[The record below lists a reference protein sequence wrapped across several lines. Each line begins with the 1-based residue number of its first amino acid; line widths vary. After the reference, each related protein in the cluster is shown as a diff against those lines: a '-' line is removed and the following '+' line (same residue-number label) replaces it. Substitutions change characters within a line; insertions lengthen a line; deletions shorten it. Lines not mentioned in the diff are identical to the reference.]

1 MCVGLNY
8 RQHAE
13 EAKVSS
19 ALCSESRHRVA
30 PNPLQLEVPR
40 DPVVFIKPADAMI
53 GPADDIHV
61 HKEAQSQLDWEGE
74 MIIVIGLD
82 CKNATED
89 NALEFVLGYAIG
101 NDVSARNFQVP
112 NGVSG
117 GQYCYAKSFDGF
129 APIGAAIAAPSIVPD
144 PQKLNFRTRVNGRL
158 KQQTSTD
165 DMIWSVK
172 QIIVHLSRGTTLRK
186 GTAIMT
192 GTPSGIGFFA
202 NEFLKDGDV
211 VEVEMD
217 HVGSIKNKIVFD

>member
-1 MCVGLNY
+1 
-8 RQHAE
+8 
-13 EAKVSS
+13 
-19 ALCSESRHRVA
+19 VA
-30 PNPLQLEVPR
+30 HNPLQLEVPR

>member
-1 MCVGLNY
+1 
-8 RQHAE
+8 
-13 EAKVSS
+13 
-19 ALCSESRHRVA
+19 VA

-117 GQYCYAKSFDGF
+117 GQYCYAKFDGF

>member
-1 MCVGLNY
+1 
-8 RQHAE
+8 
-13 EAKVSS
+13 
-19 ALCSESRHRVA
+19 VA
-30 PNPLQLEVPR
+30 PNLLQLEVPR

-61 HKEAQSQLDWEGE
+61 HKEAQSQMDWEGE
-74 MIIVIGLD
+74 MTIVIGKD

-89 NALEFVLGYAIG
+89 DALEFVLGYAIG

-129 APIGAAIAAPSIVPD
+129 APIGATIAAPSIVPD
-144 PQKLNFRTRVNGRL
+144 PQKLNFRTRVNGKL

-192 GTPSGIGFFA
+192 GTPNGIGFFA

>member
-1 MCVGLNY
+1 
-8 RQHAE
+8 
-13 EAKVSS
+13 
-19 ALCSESRHRVA
+19 VA

-165 DMIWSVK
+165 DMVWSVK

>member
-1 MCVGLNY
+1 
-8 RQHAE
+8 
-13 EAKVSS
+13 
-19 ALCSESRHRVA
+19 VA